1 MVLPLLHKKAD
12 GKDLILKILTGKH
25 LTVKGLHKE
34 MVAKYNYRATYH
46 AVYQLVKDLSSNG
59 VVIREGDAYHI
70 NPLWVEDVYRFL
82 QSINGEE
89 KFAVEHKKV
98 KILSFETLEMAD
110 SYLKSFE
117 KTFLNEAK
125 RKDKIICWHS
135 NHSWWDLAYSKDT
148 LITLKELKRRKVKIY
163 AVTEGDTITDRWIAS
178 LYQRYGMFAKTGVPN
193 NFSVVIGIYGPNIV
207 LMIWPQEVV
216 EKMDSLYKSV
226 RNIQNL
232 NMHDF
237 FENVLTKKLNTPVK
251 LVIYENK
258 KEAKRIA
265 NLMISYFK

>member
-59 VVIREGDAYHI
+59 VVIRGGDAYHI

-135 NHSWWDLAYSKDT
+135 NHSWWNVAYSKDT
-148 LITLKELKRRKVKIY
+148 LIGLKELKRKGVKLY
-163 AVTEGDTITDRWIAS
+163 LLTEGDTQIDRGMS
-178 LYQRYGMFAKTGVPN
+178 GQHRKYGMFGKTGVPN
-193 NFSVVIGIYGPNIV
+193 NFSVVVGIYGPYVV

-216 EKMDSLYKSV
+216 GKMDSLYKSV
-226 RNIQNL
+226 RNIQSL

-237 FENVLTKKLNTPVK
+237 FENVLTKKLNNPIK
-251 LVIYENK
+251 LIIYENK
-258 KEAKRIA
+258 KEAKRIKDY
-265 NLMISYFK
+265 ITSHFK